1 MKFILNMDFH
11 LGLTCPLKLWSM
23 DAIICWA
30 SSYGERFPNLIEDGF
45 QWWWTFNSIHHI
57 IIAVACDI
65 NNNNKKYENYTFLS
79 FEYLDIYGMP
89 CTHSI
94 KETDIGKGKP
104 YFIYFNKSI
113 LETSSEF
120 VYPLLFEC
128 IGISKEFY
136 AHIWSRKL
144 ILEYKSYTSYQPPR
158 IPPTLSFFCS
168 YVTLRVPPLYLG
180 NQVWYH
186 RSAGVKTTGKNS
198 E

>member
-11 LGLTCPLKLWSM
+11 LGLTCSLKLWSM
-23 DAIICWA
+23 EAIICWA
-30 SSYGERFPNLIEDGF
+30 SSYGERFPNLIEDDF
-45 QWWWTFNSIHHI
+45 QWWWIFNSIHHI

-65 NNNNKKYENYTFLS
+65 NNNIIMLWPVMSTTTIKKHENYTFLS
-79 FEYLDIYGMP
+79 FEYLDIYGIP

-120 VYPLLFEC
+120 VYLLLFEC
-128 IGISKEFY
+128 IGISIEFY

-144 ILEYKSYTSYQPPR
+144 ILEYKSYTPYIS
-158 IPPTLSFFCS
+158 
-168 YVTLRVPPLYLG
+168 
-180 NQVWYH
+180 
-186 RSAGVKTTGKNS
+186 
-198 E
+198 